1 MGSGIERGKMS
12 AMSAIDVGVLD
23 NASTHMTIYSR
34 FHLCQAGATLPAEWI
49 TCFRQSFS
57 AVRTEFGL

>member
-1 MGSGIERGKMS
+1 MS

-23 NASTHMTIYSR
+23 NASTHVTVYSR

>member
-1 MGSGIERGKMS
+1 MS

-23 NASTHMTIYSR
+23 NASTHVTIYSR
-34 FHLCQAGATLPAEWI
+34 FHLCKAGTTFLAEWT
-49 TCFRQSFS
+49 TCFQQGFS